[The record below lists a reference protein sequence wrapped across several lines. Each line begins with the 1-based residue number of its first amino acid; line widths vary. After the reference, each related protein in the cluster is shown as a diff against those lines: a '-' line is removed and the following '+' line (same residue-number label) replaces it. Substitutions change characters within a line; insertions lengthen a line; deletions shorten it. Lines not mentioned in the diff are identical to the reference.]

1 MSDSEIPKNTKWSV
15 RLFLIGLPPFL
26 FALAIVS
33 VSIYTL
39 IGQSQ
44 SIANGILAVNERQL
58 VANTVIQAIH
68 HSEVSAL
75 SLIASSKSSD
85 IRTYAIASIKSFS
98 VIDESLANLKKKLPN
113 EQKVDLLISQ
123 FAELKPVSMKI
134 IGAGKRAQDEKAM
147 EFLLSSLSQREKIAE
162 IAEEIQALE
171 QQKLQTIVNNNIE
184 DSNFLALILVIS
196 LIGCLIVSV
205 GVSWWVSS
213 KLSVSLK
220 DMNDSMNRFAEGDL
234 IQNIS
239 EEPVGN
245 DIGSALKVTL
255 FRAIQI
261 IKDVVLGIREET
273 ITVNKTSSRIEHF
286 SNQTKEGIAKIQNDI
301 GELTTKIGQL
311 DVISSALNHSL
322 DESIELAK
330 ESADKSLLS
339 GNAIS
344 EGLIK
349 LQVFRKS
356 SIEVME
362 NTEGLAKSTSRISDI
377 SNAIKAISEQTN
389 LLALN
394 AAIEAARAGEQGR
407 GFAVVASEVRQLAE
421 RSNEA
426 VSEISELAIE
436 MNEKVQGNVR
446 NFNNNFDIL
455 DDNISNLEKVT
466 TTTELSISAS
476 KEAIKY
482 VSDAKKSFQQ
492 QVVFVEQI
500 SQFFTKLNTVTSSTN
515 SDMEE
520 LCVESRQL
528 NDAAFRLEG
537 LVTKFKTGDN

>member
-1 MSDSEIPKNTKWSV
+1 LSDSEIPKNTKWSV

>member
-1 MSDSEIPKNTKWSV
+1 LNDSKIPNNTKWSV

-33 VSIYTL
+33 VCIYTL

-44 SIANGILAVNERQL
+44 SIANGILAVKERQL

-98 VIDESLANLKKKLPN
+98 VIDESLANLKEKLPN
-113 EQKVDLLISQ
+113 EPKVDLLISQ
-123 FAELKPVSMKI
+123 FTELKPVSMKI
-134 IGAGKRAQDEKAM
+134 IGAGRKAQDDKAM
-147 EFLLSSLSQREKIAE
+147 EFFLSSFNQREEIAE
-162 IAEEIQALE
+162 IAKEIQTIE
-171 QQKLQTIVNNNIE
+171 QEKLQTIVDNNIE
-184 DSNFLALILVIS
+184 NSNSLAVMLVIS
-196 LIGCLIVSV
+196 LVGCLIVSV

-220 DMNDSMNRFAEGDL
+220 DMNDSMNSFAEGDL
-234 IQNIS
+234 THVS
-239 EEPVGN
+239 EEAGGN
-245 DIGSALKVTL
+245 DIGSALKETL

-261 IKDVVLGIREET
+261 IRDVVLGIREET
-273 ITVNKTSSRIEHF
+273 ITVNKTSGRIDHF
-286 SNQTKEGIAKIQNDI
+286 SNQTKNGVGQIQSDIA
-301 GELTTKIGQL
+301 ELTTKIDQL
-311 DVISSALNHSL
+311 DVISSVLNHNL

-330 ESADKSLLS
+330 ESAEKSLVS
-339 GNAIS
+339 GNAIN
-344 EGLIK
+344 EGLER

-356 SIEVME
+356 SVEVME
-362 NTEGLAKSTSRISDI
+362 NTQGLAKSTSRISDI

-421 RSNEA
+421 KSNEA

-436 MNEKVQGNVR
+436 MNEKVQGNVQ

-466 TTTELSISAS
+466 TTTELSITAS

-482 VSDAKKSFQQ
+482 VSDAKKSFQE

-500 SQFFTKLNTVTSSTN
+500 SQFFNKLNTVTRSTT

-520 LCVESRQL
+520 LCDESKQL
-528 NDAAFRLEG
+528 NDAAMRLEG
-537 LVTKFKTGDN
+537 LVTKFKTGDT